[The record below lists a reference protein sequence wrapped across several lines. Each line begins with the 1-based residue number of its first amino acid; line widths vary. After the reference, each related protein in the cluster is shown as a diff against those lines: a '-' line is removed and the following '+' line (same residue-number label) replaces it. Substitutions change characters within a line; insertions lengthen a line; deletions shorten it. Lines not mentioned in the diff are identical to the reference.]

1 MNGSLQTLETP
12 AHAPATKTLSE
23 ALTHF
28 DRTAVRLGLD
38 SGTTQLLRAPLREYR
53 VMVPVRM
60 DDGTT
65 GVFEGIR
72 VQHNDARG
80 PFKGGIRFHFEQVQ
94 GQSNYYWNAHDV
106 LQKVDAR
113 MTSAFTAV
121 TNERSTNR

>member
-1 MNGSLQTLETP
+1 MNSSLQTLETP
-12 AHAPATKTLSE
+12 AHAPATNTLSE

-38 SGTTQLLRAPLREYR
+38 LGTTQLLRAPLREYR

-80 PFKGGIRFHFEQVQ
+80 PFKGGIRFHP
-94 GQSNYYWNAHDV
+94 SADADDV
-106 LQKVDAR
+106 RALAMLMTWKCAVVWRTRAAR
-113 MTSAFTAV
+113 GVGV
-121 TNERSTNR
+121 T

>member
-1 MNGSLQTLETP
+1 MNRSLQTLETP
-12 AHAPATKTLSE
+12 AHAPATNTLSE

-38 SGTTQLLRAPLREYR
+38 SGNTQLLRAPLREYR

-65 GVFEGIR
+65 RVFVGIR

-80 PFKGGIRFHFEQVQ
+80 PFKGGIRFTRQPTLMMC
-94 GQSNYYWNAHDV
+94 G
-106 LQKVDAR
+106 
-113 MTSAFTAV
+113 
-121 TNERSTNR
+121 RSRC